1 MILAPTRRASTALA
15 WRRVPRP
22 SPTRSASPP
31 RIAASSPSRSTRRS
45 PRRSAPGCP
54 LLAEA
59 VATSSALLP
68 VALVGECTLA
78 PAALAGSRR
87 RAGERG
93 LACVWLDAHG
103 DLNTPATSP
112 SGFLGGMP
120 YAIALG
126 LCHPELAAAAGLE
139 PLDAWHAALVG
150 ARDLDPG
157 ERALL
162 DRTRIVEAAT
172 VEAALAALPEDVAL
186 HLHVD
191 GDVLDPALHPAVDFP
206 APGGWDEAA
215 LADAV
220 AQVLA
225 TCRVVGASVCWGN
238 PRRLGAERSA
248 AAAAATLGALVPGA
262 RSGR

>member
-1 MILAPTRRASTALA
+1 MILAPYATRFHGPGMEEGPAAVADALGIPA
-15 WRRVPRP
+15 AARRVVPFELDAPVDDALRAGLPR
-22 SPTRSASPP
+22 
-31 RIAASSPSRSTRRS
+31 
-45 PRRSAPGCP
+45 
-54 LLAEA
+54 LAEA

-68 VALVGECTLA
+68 VALLGECTLA
-78 PAALAGSRR
+78 PAALAGARR

-126 LCHPELAAAAGLE
+126 LCHPELAAAAGLD
-139 PLDAWHAALVG
+139 PLDDWHAALVG

-162 DRTRIVEAAT
+162 DRSRIVETAT
-172 VEAALAALPEDVAL
+172 AQAALAALPEDTAI

-191 GDVLDPALHPAVDFP
+191 GDVLDPSLHPAVDFP
-206 APGGWDEAA
+206 APGGWTEAQ
-215 LADAV
+215 LADAIE
-220 AQVLA
+220 AVLA
-225 TCRVVGASVCWGN
+225 TGRVVAASVCWGN
-238 PRRLGAERSA
+238 PRRQGADRSAEAARATLGPLARA
-248 AAAAATLGALVPGA
+248 AAA
-262 RSGR
+262 S